1 MNKVILMGRLTAD
14 PETRYTQSNIPMT
27 RFKIAVN
34 RPGKPQEGQPSADF
48 FNITAWR
55 STAEFVGKY
64 FKKGQQVLIEGY
76 LRNNSWTDQQ
86 GNKRYSDD
94 VHAEQVYFADSK
106 RDSGSNNTY
115 SGNNMPQVSAPS
127 FSAEKPENGDGFYA
141 LNEDDED
148 LPF

>member
-1 MNKVILMGRLTAD
+1 MNKIILLGRLVAD

-27 RFKIAVN
+27 RFKLAVN

-48 FNITAWR
+48 FQITAWR
-55 STAEFVGKY
+55 ATAEFVGKY
-64 FKKGQQVLIEGY
+64 FHKGQQVLVEGY

-94 VHAEQVYFADSK
+94 IHAEQVYFADSK
-106 RDSGSNNTY
+106 RDSGSNMGG
-115 SGNNMPQVSAPS
+115 SQGSPQVSAPS
-127 FSAEKPENGDGFYA
+127 FQSSKPENGDGFYA
-141 LNEDDED
+141 LNEEDED